1 MTTSAIAASAVD
13 RLLRRR
19 DVEAMTGMSCSSIYR
34 MMSVGEF
41 PRPLRIGTGL
51 SGAVAWRLSDIRD
64 WMESRPVA
72 DPKNL
77 IEV

>member
-19 DVEAMTGMSCSSIYR
+19 DVEANDRHVMFHDLPEDETSASSHA
-34 MMSVGEF
+34 
-41 PRPLRIGTGL
+41 PCRIGTGL
-51 SGAVAWRLSDIRD
+51 SGAVAWRLSDIKD

-72 DPKNL
+72 DPKRL
-77 IEV
+77 